1 MAEAGPSL
9 PGISCAGEWLGWRM
23 AEVMF
28 CSLSTL
34 ALIPTR
40 EDAKTYFY
48 TTIELQ
54 NLLTNNDKYI
64 YVSNLDTDIKDKC
77 MLVLRHTTLHC

>member
-34 ALIPTR
+34 ALIPTK
-40 EDAKTYFY
+40 EDAKTYFLFCL
-48 TTIELQ
+48 IEYGTSIRYMAYRIAIHIL
-54 NLLTNNDKYI
+54 
-64 YVSNLDTDIKDKC
+64 S
-77 MLVLRHTTLHC
+77 